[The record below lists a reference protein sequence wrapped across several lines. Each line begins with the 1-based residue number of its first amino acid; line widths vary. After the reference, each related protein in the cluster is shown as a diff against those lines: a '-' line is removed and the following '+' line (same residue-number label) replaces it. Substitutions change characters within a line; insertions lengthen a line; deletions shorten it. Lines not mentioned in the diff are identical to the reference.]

1 MHVEQLKYTIWAAD
15 AERATAF
22 YQTVFGAE
30 IVRQNPHITELSVG
44 PSAGSGQGSGRIAIH
59 GGGEGKQTWTG
70 LSFQVADVV
79 AGAAEVIAAGGKCDK
94 EPQPENGEPPHL
106 AMCED
111 TDGNQFMLTRKRG

>member
-15 AERATAF
+15 TVRATAF
-22 YQTVFGAE
+22 YQRVFGAE
-30 IVRQNPHITELSVG
+30 VVRQNPHITELLV
-44 PSAGSGQGSGRIAIH
+44 AGGLIALH

-79 AGAAEVIAAGGKCDK
+79 AGAAEVIAAGGKCDRA
-94 EPQPENGEPPHL
+94 PRPEGGEAAHL

-111 TDGNQFMLTRKRG
+111 TDGNQIMLTRKRG